1 MTRRNPWPRRAVRL
15 AGLLAALAFV
25 ASGVLKLFGYP
36 PALGA
41 YAHAGYPPWVVVAAG
56 AIETAGG
63 LLLLWPRLTPL
74 GAGVFAL
81 ALASG
86 AVTHLASGEAARAML
101 PFVLTIP
108 VGILVLALAQRSVEG
123 VRWRTALN
131 AFADKEVLAHRRRSR
146 ISRTW

>member
-1 MTRRNPWPRRAVRL
+1 MTRRNPWLRRAARL
-15 AGLLAALAFV
+15 AGLLVALVFV
-25 ASGVLKLFGYP
+25 ASGVLKLAGYP

-56 AIETAGG
+56 AVETAGG
-63 LLLLWPRLTPL
+63 LLLLWPRLTSL

-108 VGILVLALAQRSVEG
+108 VGILVLALAQRMVEG
-123 VRWRTALN
+123 VRWRAALD
-131 AFADKEVLAHRRRSR
+131 AFADRELLAHRRRSR
-146 ISRTW
+146 ITRTW